1 MNKFKKIK
9 TSIEGLYII
18 EPTVF
23 SDNRGFFLEAY
34 NMEEFKELGLNC
46 NFVQDNHS
54 KSKKGVLRGLHFQNK
69 HPQGKLIRVIKGAVY
84 DVAVDI
90 RKNSKT
96 YGKWEGIVLSEENK
110 KMLYIEPGFA
120 HGFLTLEEDTE
131 ILYKCTDIY
140 APKYDR
146 GITYNDKDL
155 NIDWKF
161 DEFGIKDIILSEKDK
176 KHQSFNEYTKSY
188 QGEFVLITGGNGQLG
203 QDFQKLFDKIG
214 IKYIATDYDI
224 LDITNK
230 EKVKDYIDKYD
241 FDVVINCAAY
251 NDVDK
256 AEIEKDRCFD
266 LNYKAVENLTQI
278 CKERDIIF
286 VTYSTD
292 FVFDGNSYLPYTEKD
307 ASNPLS
313 NYAKAKLMGENS
325 AIEYEKALVIRTS
338 WVFGMGNNNF
348 CKQVINWAK
357 DRNYLRIVDDQVSS
371 PTYSK
376 DLAYFSWELIK
387 KDMYGLF
394 HFSNDGEGCKYD
406 QAKYILDKIGWQG
419 KLERASSSEFNL
431 LARRPKYSKL
441 NSEKI
446 RKVVDKE
453 IPHWKDAIDRFFIEL
468 QIENK

>member
-23 SDNRGFFLEAY
+23 GDNRGFFLEAY

-146 GITYNDKDL
+146 GIMYNDKDL

-214 IKYIATDYDI
+214 IKYIATDYDT

-230 EKVKDYIDKYD
+230 GKVKDYIDKYD

-256 AEIEKDRCFD
+256 AELEKDRCFD

-278 CKERDIIF
+278 CKERNIIF

-292 FVFDGNSYLPYTEKD
+292 FVFDGNSYLPYNEKD
-307 ASNPLS
+307 APNPLS

-394 HFSNDGEGCKYD
+394 HFSNEGEGCKYD

-431 LARRPKYSKL
+431 LAKRPKYSKL